1 MKPIF
6 KRIPAA
12 AGLLC
17 MIFAAAANGQELS
30 GRAKAADA
38 NGNGVIDRGEA
49 RGPLAANFDEMDCD
63 KSGSLD
69 GGEIRG
75 FFSGAGCPQTATA
88 APPAAP
94 PPLSGRAKAAD
105 ANGNGVIDRD
115 EAGGPLA
122 ANFDEMDCDKS
133 GSLDGG
139 EIRGF
144 FSGAGC
150 PQAAAAAAPA
160 APPPL
165 SGRAKAA
172 DANGNGVIDRDEAG
186 GPLAA
191 NFDEMDCDK
200 SGSLDGGEIR
210 GFFSGAGCPQ
220 AAAAAAPSAA
230 ASGNAASSERR
241 GPPPKSVRVDAVV
254 TEPLSQTV
262 PIMGRLVS
270 LRAGDVAARINGAMS
285 EINAEI
291 GDRVKKGDVIAT
303 LARERL
309 TAARDKYQAAVATRR
324 AMVRTAQ
331 AQYARTAQ
339 ELARMENLRR
349 SSAFSRAR
357 FEDLQRDAEARKAAI
372 EERRSQLKEAE
383 ADLQRASIDL
393 QNARILAPYD
403 GVVSLKHT
411 EVGAYVNMGA
421 RVVSLIND
429 EDIEVEAEV
438 PSDRISGL
446 VAGSSVRFRLDD
458 GTIHEATVRSVVPF
472 ENLRTR
478 TRPVR
483 FMPRFGDGT
492 AQLAVNQSVTVLVPV
507 GKARQAV
514 TVHKD
519 AIVHSGANRMV
530 YLARNGKAFPRQV
543 QLGEAVGNRY
553 VVLSG
558 LRPGD
563 QVVTHGNEALPPG
576 SNIRVLQDR
585 QRTARAK

>member
-1 MKPIF
+1 
-6 KRIPAA
+6 
-12 AGLLC
+12 
-17 MIFAAAANGQELS
+17 
-30 GRAKAADA
+30 
-38 NGNGVIDRGEA
+38 
-49 RGPLAANFDEMDCD
+49 
-63 KSGSLD
+63 
-69 GGEIRG
+69 
-75 FFSGAGCPQTATA
+75 
-88 APPAAP
+88 
-94 PPLSGRAKAAD
+94 
-105 ANGNGVIDRD
+105 
-115 EAGGPLA
+115 
-122 ANFDEMDCDKS
+122 
-133 GSLDGG
+133 
-139 EIRGF
+139 
-144 FSGAGC
+144 
-150 PQAAAAAAPA
+150 
-160 APPPL
+160 
-165 SGRAKAA
+165 
-172 DANGNGVIDRDEAG
+172 
-186 GPLAA
+186 
-191 NFDEMDCDK
+191 
-200 SGSLDGGEIR
+200 
-210 GFFSGAGCPQ
+210 
-220 AAAAAAPSAA
+220 
-230 ASGNAASSERR
+230 
-241 GPPPKSVRVDAVV
+241 
-254 TEPLSQTV
+254 
-262 PIMGRLVS
+262 MGRLVS

-393 QNARILAPYD
+393 QNTRIRAPYD

-458 GTIHEATVRSVVPF
+458 GTIHEATVRSIVPL

-519 AIVHSGANRMV
+519 AIVHRGANRMV

-558 LRPGD
+558 LQPGD

-576 SNIRVLQDR
+576 SNIRVLEDR